1 MSAAETIAM
10 AQEQLGQLTGQL
22 QGFVSDLQSIA
33 QSPPIY
39 TPGTYERFQR
49 TYKPAKLTAKLEPVT
64 KFEGAKADPL
74 AGLNFPSPLTEN
86 FTAKDIPDPT
96 LTAMRDVAR
105 PNLSAIQFPTAPNV
119 SWRAR
124 PTMLGIE
131 VPHIPEVELRDLDL
145 EQFRPTAD
153 LPAAP
158 DFQVR
163 EVEREFAQAMTDAQF
178 ASWLQALWD
187 GTNLDD
193 GHRLFEAGRDRIVG
207 EGRRAQAGVMGAL
220 SARNLRMPSGIMA
233 AALRD
238 VAQGTSGQLADLNRE
253 IALKRADQLV
263 QQQQGASAQAL
274 QFIDLLKRYAQAA
287 MERALQL
294 QRMDL
299 DAAQMKLTYAVQ
311 RYNARLEGMRTFL
324 AAWSEERERALARMQ
339 VINQRIT
346 AEKLKSDINA
356 QELEAWS
363 KEIAAEQM
371 KVSVYSELMRGA
383 GIQASVNQTIVAAYD
398 SEVRAE
404 IARHGQNELN
414 VRLFEA
420 RQRGEQVRASVFGER
435 VRAHGSAVDA
445 AATQA
450 RVKIDAMRTSADN
463 YRAWVDGV
471 RAGNDAELASARIV
485 AEQDRLYAELDRI
498 DLQATAQF
506 QSVQMS
512 QEADMTRNLQTAYAT
527 QVQAIAAALQALGSA
542 IGGASSA
549 IAGVAQT
556 SDIAYV

>member
-10 AQEQLGQLTGQL
+10 AQEQLGQLTSQL
-22 QGFVSDLQSIA
+22 QGFMSDLQSVA

-39 TPGTYERFQR
+39 VPGSYERFQR
-49 TYKPAKLTAKLEPVT
+49 TYTPTQLQAKLQPITS
-64 KFEGAKADPL
+64 FEGHKGDPL
-74 AGLNFPSPLTEN
+74 SGVTFPSALTET
-86 FTAKDIPDPT
+86 FTPKDIADPT
-96 LTAMRDVAR
+96 LTSMRDVAR
-105 PNLSAIQFPTAPNV
+105 PSLAAIQFPTAPNV
-119 SWRAR
+119 SWRAK
-124 PTMLGIE
+124 PVLLGIQ

-145 EQFRPTAD
+145 EQFRPMAD

-163 EVEREFAQAMTDAQF
+163 DVEREFAQAMTDAQF
-178 ASWLQALWD
+178 ATWLQALWD

-207 EGRRAQAGVMGAL
+207 EGRRAQASVLGAL

-274 QFIDLLKRYAQAA
+274 QFLDLLKRYAQAA
-287 MERALQL
+287 MDRALQL

-311 RYNARLEGMRTFL
+311 RYNARLEGMRTYL
-324 AAWSEERERALARMQ
+324 GAWSEERERALARMQ
-339 VINQRIT
+339 VVNQRIT

-356 QELEAWS
+356 QELEGWS

-398 SEVRAE
+398 SEIRAE

-414 VRLFEA
+414 VRLFEVK
-420 RQRGEQVRASVFGER
+420 QRGEQVRAGVYGER
-435 VRAHGSAVDA
+435 VRAHASAVDA

-450 RVKIDAMRTSADN
+450 RVKLDSMRTSADA

-471 RAGNDAELASARIV
+471 RAGNDSELAAVRIH

-498 DLQATAQF
+498 DLQATSQH
-506 QSVQMS
+506 QTTQMA
-512 QEADMTRNLQTAYAT
+512 QEADMARNLQTAYST
-527 QVQAIAAALQALGSA
+527 QVQALASALQAIGSA